1 MEAASD
7 AGGGD
12 AGGGG
17 KGLWRRWATPAAMMV
32 EFKTAG
38 ALDGAQVERRVA
50 PLLSRAVACARGR
63 VAGSAWCERWSA
75 YGARKQCTWAPTRHD
90 VGAGAAGAGRK
101 HMWSDAHDGALLHIL
116 GVVGTRLRKAAGVC
130 DTVLDKASR
139 ACRAG
144 PSPTFETPVLCLG
157 LVPRY
162 SIRRSKKLSVQKRGR
177 GKKQGCSMQLQH
189 LQIRTQAKLQRRPP
203 LQIHRRIELLPGR

>member
-1 MEAASD
+1 
-7 AGGGD
+7 
-12 AGGGG
+12 
-17 KGLWRRWATPAAMMV
+17 
-32 EFKTAG
+32 
-38 ALDGAQVERRVA
+38 
-50 PLLSRAVACARGR
+50 
-63 VAGSAWCERWSA
+63 
-75 YGARKQCTWAPTRHD
+75 
-90 VGAGAAGAGRK
+90 
-101 HMWSDAHDGALLHIL
+101 MWSDAHDGALLHIL

-203 LQIHRRIELLPGR
+203 LQIHQKIGLVSRGVRMYCSHLLDAASVLNCRWLYYTQEDANGMYDIFGKLFPIGKGGEKVNRPPFRTSDRFVLNVLPEPRGSV